1 MRNVGRGTPRLIV
14 ADGERAK
21 TPRTVGRVYDGLIDA
36 GADRGAIVVAL
47 GGGVL
52 GDLVGFAAATYLRG
66 VRLVQVPTTLMA
78 QVDSAIGGKVGVNH
92 PRGKNLIGAFHPPRL
107 VLVDPEALATLPPRE
122 FRAGLYEVIKY
133 GVIADARVARPAR
146 RRLDAVLTQRGD
158 ALAEMVTTC
167 CRIKAGVV
175 SSDEREG
182 GLRRILNFGHT
193 AGHALEAAAGYRRLR
208 HGEAVGLRHARRPGP
223 GRRARRHPARGRRP
237 GRRADRSARA
247 AAAGGRPAPRRRARR
262 DRPRQEGRRSH
273 AALHRRDRPAAP
285 PPRSP
290 TCPGAS

>member
-1 MRNVGRGTPRLIV
+1 MTSPRVWAAQGRHVRNVGRGTTRLVV

-52 GDLVGFAAATYLRG
+52 GDLVGFAAATYMRG

-92 PRGKNLIGAFHPPRL
+92 PRGKNLIGAFHPPRV

-133 GVIADARVARPAR
+133 GVIADRGVARPAR
-146 RRLDAVLTQRGD
+146 RR
-158 ALAEMVTTC
+158 
-167 CRIKAGVV
+167 
-175 SSDEREG
+175 
-182 GLRRILNFGHT
+182 
-193 AGHALEAAAGYRRLR
+193 
-208 HGEAVGLRHARRPGP
+208 ARRGAHAARRRGGRDGHHLLPDQG
-223 GRRARRHPARGRRP
+223 GRGVERRA
-237 GRRADRSARA
+237 
-247 AAAGGRPAPRRRARR
+247 
-262 DRPRQEGRRSH
+262 
-273 AALHRRDRPAAP
+273 
-285 PPRSP
+285 
-290 TCPGAS
+290 